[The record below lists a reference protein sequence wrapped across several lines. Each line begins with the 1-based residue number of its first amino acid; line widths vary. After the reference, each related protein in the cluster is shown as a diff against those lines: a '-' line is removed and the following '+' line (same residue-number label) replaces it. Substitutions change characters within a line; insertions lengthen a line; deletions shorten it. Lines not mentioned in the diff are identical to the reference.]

1 MVDTVKILYHHR
13 TASRTGEFVHIEE
26 LIAALRRLGHEVIEV
41 GPKAAPS
48 AALGATKG
56 SVALMKRLLP
66 RFFYELLEF
75 SYSFWAFFRLFA
87 AWRKHRPDILY
98 ERYNLFCPAGVWLRR
113 LVGLPMLLEVNAPLL
128 EERSQYGGVA
138 LPKLAGW
145 SERTT
150 WRGANRVLPV
160 TEVLAATVRR
170 AGVAG
175 DRITVIPNGINRQRF
190 DRPVDRDGVRRRLG
204 VSEALV
210 LGFTGFLR
218 EWHGLEAAI
227 EVLARSGNGR
237 LVLVLVGDG
246 PHRLELEANAQRL
259 GVRDRVIVTGFVE
272 RDAIADHVA
281 AFDIALQPAVI
292 AHASPLKLF
301 EYLALAR
308 PVVAPKTANI
318 EEIVTDGVSA
328 LLFPPG
334 DDAAFA
340 ERIDRLCRD
349 EALRHRIGEAGR
361 RLIEERDL
369 TWDGNARRITALAEV
384 LLGVSGHGS
393 GLLLSDEEAATS

>member
-1 MVDTVKILYHHR
+1 MKILYHHR

-41 GPKAAPS
+41 GPQAAPTTV
-48 AALGATKG
+48 LGATKG

-75 SYSFWAFFRLFA
+75 SYSFLAFFRLFV
-87 AWRKHRPDILY
+87 AWRQHRPDILY

-113 LVGLPMLLEVNAPLL
+113 WAGLPMLLEVNAPLL
-128 EERSQYGGVA
+128 AERSEYGGIA
-138 LPKLAGW
+138 LQGLARW
-145 SERTT
+145 SEHAT
-150 WRGANRVLPV
+150 WQGANRVLPV

-170 AGVAG
+170 AGVPG
-175 DRITVIPNGINRQRF
+175 DRITVIPNGINRARF
-190 DRPVDRDGVRRRLG
+190 DRPVDRDAVRRRLG

-210 LGFTGFLR
+210 LGFTGFVR
-218 EWHGLEAAI
+218 DWHGLEAAT
-227 EVLARSGNGR
+227 EVLTRTGDER
-237 LVLVLVGDG
+237 VVLLVVGDG
-246 PHRLELEANAQRL
+246 PGRSELEAHAQRQ
-259 GVRDRVIVTGFVE
+259 GVRERVIVTGFVE
-272 RDAIADHVA
+272 RDAIADYVA
-281 AFDIALQPAVI
+281 AFDIALQPAVLP
-292 AHASPLKLF
+292 HASPLKLF

-334 DDAAFA
+334 DNAAFA
-340 ERIDRLCRD
+340 ERIDQLCHD
-349 EALRHRIGEAGR
+349 EPLRHSIGAAGR

-369 TWDGNARRITALAEV
+369 TWDGNARRITAMAEA
-384 LLGVSGHGS
+384 LLGVSGHAG
-393 GLLLSDEEAATS
+393 GLLLRDKEAATS